1 MALSC
6 KAGIKILLEDI
17 RGTIDVIEQGGDM
30 GSSEEIFMWQ
40 VRKYAALIEAIQKSL
55 RELK

>member
-17 RGTIDVIEQGGDM
+17 RGTVDVIEQGGDM
-30 GSSEEIFMWQ
+30 EWQ
-40 VRKYAALIEAIQKSL
+40 VRKYASLIEAIEKRLS
-55 RELK
+55 ELK